1 MWECAH
7 GGMLR
12 KRNFQPGDIFPSSFS
27 RRDSHAFRRFLSSF
41 FYIISSHWMRRAH
54 LHLNAFPKTSLKWGR
69 IHPVRLTCVGF
80 FYFLMLRETFANL
93 FACLGGTRTFTDF
106 TFKLRYDVLPPW
118 LKPTLASRLL
128 VLLDAPSRTA
138 RQVKDLWVDLCTPL
152 YTLNRYI
159 YIYGYRWLGI
169 ELGYSYYRRIGP
181 HVHSRACQKWKW
193 MFFSARLS
201 NAWWS
206 AVLEVKFYKYNLRQQ
221 QKCHKY
227 FCVFFPLSRSTFVVS
242 QLHPTPTNLCKNY
255 IHIYI

>member
-12 KRNFQPGDIFPSSFS
+12 KRNFQPGDIFPSFFS

-80 FYFLMLRETFANL
+80 LYFLMLRETFANL

-159 YIYGYRWLGI
+159 YVDIGGWESNWAIAIIGVSVRTSTRERARNENECFSLLDSRTLDDQPFLRWNFINITWGNNKSATNISASSSHFHVAL
-169 ELGYSYYRRIGP
+169 LLFPSFTRPQRTCARI
-181 HVHSRACQKWKW
+181 
-193 MFFSARLS
+193 
-201 NAWWS
+201 
-206 AVLEVKFYKYNLRQQ
+206 
-221 QKCHKY
+221 
-227 FCVFFPLSRSTFVVS
+227 
-242 QLHPTPTNLCKNY
+242 
-255 IHIYI
+255 IYIYII